1 MRVFGK
7 KGVLGLIMAAL
18 LLTPGLVQAKSKS
31 SEVYKEHKDKIIQ
44 ELKLSPEKVKE
55 LQQIDEKYRKDRLNI
70 FKSLKQ
76 DLEALKTVLAT
87 KNPDESKVKTL
98 VSNINSL
105 QDKLLISFKSQRND
119 ELALLTPIQQGKF
132 LLGVGP
138 LAP

>member
-7 KGVLGLIMAAL
+7 KGVLGLMIAAL
-18 LLTPGLVQAKSKS
+18 LLTPGLVQAKSES
-31 SEVYKEHKDKIIQ
+31 SKVYKEHKEKVIK
-44 ELKLSPEKVKE
+44 ELQLSPEKVKE

-76 DLEALKTVLAT
+76 DLEVLKTVLAT
-87 KNPDESKVKTL
+87 RNPDESKVNTL
-98 VSNINSL
+98 VSNINAL